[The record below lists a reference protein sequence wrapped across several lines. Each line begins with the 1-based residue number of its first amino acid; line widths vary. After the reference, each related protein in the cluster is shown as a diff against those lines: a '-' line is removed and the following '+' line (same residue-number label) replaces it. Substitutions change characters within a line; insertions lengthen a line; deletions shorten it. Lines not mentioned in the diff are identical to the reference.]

1 MIRTDATPSATAR
14 EDGAGPARVLLVA
27 HRLAAPD
34 ATGIGRYVREL
45 TTAVAAQAA
54 AHGWEVG
61 VAATPEVEDPT
72 WVPDGVGVTT
82 LGRDRRRTHLA
93 WTALRRPTLE
103 RLGARADLVHVLSPF
118 TPIPTGSPLVWTVH
132 DTWYLDR
139 PQWGGRVDRWAGAR
153 ALRQAAA
160 GDGPVITPTEA
171 TAGAAVVVAGIDRDR
186 IRVVP
191 EGVAAAFH
199 AAPADPADP
208 ARATVLRRHG
218 VTDGRYLLAVGGISP
233 RKNLGV
239 LVEALRRLP
248 AAVLGDGPELLVVGP
263 AGPGAED
270 VHDALQALGARVRPG
285 GFVADADLPALMAGA
300 RAVVHPSRDE
310 GFGLVPI
317 EAMAAGAPVLAGEAP
332 AVAEVTGDAACVLPD
347 DPDSWAA
354 AIGRLDEDPAW
365 RAALITDGRARAA
378 RFTWDRAA
386 TATLA
391 VYAEAVAR

>member
-1 MIRTDATPSATAR
+1 MSSSVLSQERAAHGRSLAQN
-14 EDGAGPARVLLVA
+14 GPQALLVA

-45 TTAVAAQAA
+45 TTALATQAP
-54 AHGWEVG
+54 AHGWQIG
-61 VAATPEVEDPT
+61 VAATPEDEAPD

-82 LGRDRRRTHLA
+82 LGRDRRRTHLT

-103 RLGARADLVHVLSPF
+103 RLGARSDLVHVLSPF

-153 ALRQAAA
+153 ALRQAAD

-171 TAGAAVVVAGIDRDR
+171 TADAAVAVAGIDRAR

-208 ARATVLRRHG
+208 ARAAVLRRHG
-218 VTDGRYLLAVGGISP
+218 VTDGRYLLAVGGVSP

-239 LVEALRRLP
+239 LAEALQRLP
-248 AAVLGDGPELLVVGP
+248 AALGDGPELLVVGP
-263 AGPGAED
+263 AGPGSEP
-270 VHDALQALGARVRPG
+270 VVDALQALGARVRVG

-317 EAMAAGAPVLAGEAP
+317 EAMAA
-332 AVAEVTGDAACVLPD
+332 
-347 DPDSWAA
+347 
-354 AIGRLDEDPAW
+354 
-365 RAALITDGRARAA
+365 
-378 RFTWDRAA
+378 
-386 TATLA
+386 
-391 VYAEAVAR
+391 